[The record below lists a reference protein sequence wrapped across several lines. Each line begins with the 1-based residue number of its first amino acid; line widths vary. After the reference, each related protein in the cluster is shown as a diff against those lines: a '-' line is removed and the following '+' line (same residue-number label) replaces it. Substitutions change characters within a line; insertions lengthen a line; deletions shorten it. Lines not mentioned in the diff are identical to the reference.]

1 MKKNEQGVLKQNKF
15 LHLLVCIL
23 LPIIFNLPQNIS
35 ADTVSKEKEVL
46 DRNRTSHHIHLIYSS
61 DSSLQSTIAREI
73 TKHLNRS
80 NENARITQAS
90 PKNSNTRAQIKPELI
105 IAIGIDSIRYA
116 DINFTKTDALLIASN
131 PGAFKYNE
139 KSDNNDAVLFMSQS
153 YCRQIRFIN
162 EINDQWNT
170 IGFLNNKEKPVD
182 NKAISRCAR
191 RYGMNTY
198 MINAARGG
206 NVSHD
211 IKHVLKNADLIL
223 ALPNKNIYNNKSVKN
238 ILLTSYRN
246 RKPVIGFSKNFV
258 NAGALAAIQSDA
270 EQIADS
276 AISIIEKYYKQEN
289 NFRKK
294 INHPR
299 LFDISINKQVFRALN
314 LPLPDIEK
322 LKQSLSRKNLDK
334 PGELR

>member
-1 MKKNEQGVLKQNKF
+1 MKKTEQGVLQKNKF
-15 LHLLVCIL
+15 LRLLVYIL
-23 LPIIFNLPQNIS
+23 LPIIFNLPQNAS
-35 ADTVSKEKEVL
+35 AATLSEGEKLL
-46 DRNRTSHHIHLIYSS
+46 DRNNASHHFLLIYSP
-61 DSSLQSTIAREI
+61 DSTLQSTIAKEI
-73 TKHLNRS
+73 AAHLERWNK
-80 NENARITQAS
+80 NTRITQAS
-90 PKNSNTRAQIKPELI
+90 PKSSKTVAQHKPELI
-105 IAIGIDSIRYA
+105 IAIGIDSISYA
-116 DINFTKTDALLIASN
+116 NINFTKTDALLIASN

-153 YCRQIRFIN
+153 YCKQIRFIN
-162 EINDQWNT
+162 KINSKWDT
-170 IGFLNNKEKPVD
+170 IGYLNDEEKPVD
-182 NKAISRCAR
+182 NKAIDRCAR
-191 RYGMNTY
+191 KHGMNTY
-198 MINAARGG
+198 MVNTKQGD
-206 NVSHD
+206 NLSHN
-211 IKHVLKNADLIL
+211 IKHVLNNSDLIL
-223 ALPNKNIYNNKSVKN
+223 ALPDKNIYNRKSVKN

-258 NAGALAAIQSDA
+258 NAGALAAIQSNA

-276 AISIIEKYYKQEN
+276 AISIIEKYYKQKS

-322 LKQSLSRKNLDK
+322 LKQSLSRKNSNK